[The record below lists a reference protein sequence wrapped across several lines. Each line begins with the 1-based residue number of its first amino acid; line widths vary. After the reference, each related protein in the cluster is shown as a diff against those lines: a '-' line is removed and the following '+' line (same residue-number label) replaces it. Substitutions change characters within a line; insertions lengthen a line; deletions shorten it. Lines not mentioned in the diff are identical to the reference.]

1 VHQNKRVHIPGDR
14 EEGKYDLSPNHYS
27 NMYKFSIKQPAIQQ
41 DKYLKQINNWLPQ
54 SAYKNNYTKSIV
66 GDKMIDNK

>member
-1 VHQNKRVHIPGDR
+1 
-14 EEGKYDLSPNHYS
+14 
-27 NMYKFSIKQPAIQQ
+27 MYKFSIKQPAIQQ